1 MSDITWAE
9 LSEGEQQV
17 LKMMPIVFWQDS
29 GYEDYE
35 HHKTAILSL
44 NQRGLVIHSMTR
56 YSITDAGRAVLAQ
69 ADSAKPTT
77 ITVREYYRKN
87 YILKVAKKECT
98 VSVPGYAGSW
108 VEDVEGVGGMY
119 LVKFQDYEG
128 PHSFNFLPD
137 DLLTVEWLPQQADAK
152 PDSESTGAKNA
163 QVEAGD
169 SLPPVTQE
177 EINAYLKSQG
187 QDPETLADAF
197 RPAIEK
203 VIRERQKILG
213 ELVAPVAKEEK
224 RGLALEWVFGFDGA
238 LACLELVANGGHW
251 QQWQQHRTDTRGI
264 VTERAG
270 KYLRKLQAELA
281 SAKAEAGRLR
291 AALEPFAKAA
301 NLMHAYDGQ
310 RYLGLDQYLPANQ
323 SVVDE
328 AIRNDYGVGE
338 ITVSDLKQAE
348 AALQA
353 GTEGG

>member
-1 MSDITWAE
+1 MD
-9 LSEGEQQV
+9 
-17 LKMMPIVFWQDS
+17 
-29 GYEDYE
+29 
-35 HHKTAILSL
+35 
-44 NQRGLVIHSMTR
+44 
-56 YSITDAGRAVLAQ
+56 
-69 ADSAKPTT
+69 KPTE
-77 ITVREYYRKN
+77 ITAKHFLDEGYVTKIAANECVVRAYGQSIRALSKH
-87 YILKVAKKECT
+87 
-98 VSVPGYAGSW
+98 
-108 VEDVEGVGGMY
+108 DGMFPY
-119 LVKFQDYEG
+119 MVWPMNDSEASGLLAYDET
-128 PHSFNFLPD
+128 
-137 DLLTVEWLPQQADAK
+137 LTVEWLPQQADAK

-310 RYLGLDQYLPANQ
+310 RYLGLDQFLPANQ